1 MNENWTK
8 YVIQRLGERG
18 IQVKTAYNSDDK
30 NALNG
35 SCEIAVYAGTLQV
48 VSGHPQMCL
57 DLIID
62 CVLKNKKKIASQQ
75 MIEGLCQE
83 DIRKERMIFTENL
96 PRYHMNLF
104 AFDFNNGKA
113 QCSEIHGTV
122 EYRRGIDYDAKT
134 VVDSTLEKFT
144 QCYRRSS

>member
-1 MNENWTK
+1 MTENWTN
-8 YVIQRLGERG
+8 YVMQQLREQG
-18 IQVKTAYNSDDK
+18 IQVKTTYHSDDK
-30 NALNG
+30 NTPD
-35 SCEIAVYAGTLQV
+35 SFREVAVSAGTLQV

-62 CVLKNKKKIASQQ
+62 CLLKKGKKIASPQ

-96 PRYHMNLF
+96 PRYHMICLSFELNK
-104 AFDFNNGKA
+104 GKA
-113 QCSEIHGTV
+113 QCSETYGTV
-122 EYRRGIDYDAKT
+122 EYQRGIDYDAKT
-134 VVDSTLEKFT
+134 VVDNTLKKFI